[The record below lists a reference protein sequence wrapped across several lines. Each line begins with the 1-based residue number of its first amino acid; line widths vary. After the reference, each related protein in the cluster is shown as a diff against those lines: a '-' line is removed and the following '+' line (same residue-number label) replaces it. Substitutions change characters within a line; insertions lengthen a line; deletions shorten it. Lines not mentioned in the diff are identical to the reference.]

1 MEIKDIGMQI
11 RSAESKFNTREDG
24 EDLYIEG
31 YFSVFN
37 SNYEL
42 WQGATESIDSHAFDN
57 ALSDDIRALVDHDT
71 HLVLARNKAGTLELK
86 IDSRGLWGKIRINPK
101 DSDAMNLYERVK
113 RGDVDQCSFGFD
125 ILDQEAEYRE
135 DGTVHWTIKSVKL
148 YEVSVCTFP
157 AYEDTSVSARKKDYE
172 DNDVDLASTIIDAL
186 GKAIGKALDK
196 AIVYGT
202 GTKMPLGIVTRLVQA
217 AQPETYSATAR
228 PWADLHESHII
239 TGTGAAGLNLFKE
252 ILTNSGV
259 IENDYIEDGLVW
271 LMNKK
276 THDKIKIQSLDKNTN
291 ALIVAGMNNT
301 MPLINGDI
309 IELSFIPDDNIVFG
323 YLPAYL
329 LAQRAGTEI
338 GQSEHVRFIQD
349 QTVFKGIA
357 RYDGKPAIAEAFG
370 VLTISS
376 AAPTTTVT
384 FPTDTAN

>member
-1 MEIKDIGMQI
+1 MRLLLMCVLSWI
-11 RSAESKFNTREDG
+11 
-24 EDLYIEG
+24 
-31 YFSVFN
+31 SV
-37 SNYEL
+37 
-42 WQGATESIDSHAFDN
+42 
-57 ALSDDIRALVDHDT
+57 
-71 HLVLARNKAGTLELK
+71 
-86 IDSRGLWGKIRINPK
+86 
-101 DSDAMNLYERVK
+101 
-113 RGDVDQCSFGFD
+113 
-125 ILDQEAEYRE
+125 
-135 DGTVHWTIKSVKL
+135 
-148 YEVSVCTFP
+148 
-157 AYEDTSVSARKKDYE
+157 
-172 DNDVDLASTIIDAL
+172 
-186 GKAIGKALDK
+186 
-196 AIVYGT
+196 
-202 GTKMPLGIVTRLVQA
+202 VTRLVQA